1 MADTHYKYSTSFF
14 PMQCKPKNLQMKMY
28 GGIAE
33 ALYNN
38 T

>member
-1 MADTHYKYSTSFF
+1 MLQILHQLL
-14 PMQCKPKNLQMKMY
+14 PMQWKPKNLQMKMY
-28 GGIAE
+28 GGSAE